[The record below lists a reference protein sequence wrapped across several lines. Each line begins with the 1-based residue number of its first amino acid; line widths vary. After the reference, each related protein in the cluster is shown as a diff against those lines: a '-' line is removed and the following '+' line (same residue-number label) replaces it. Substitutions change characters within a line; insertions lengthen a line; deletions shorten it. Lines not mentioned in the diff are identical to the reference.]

1 MNAGDWINV
10 ANACGTT
17 AAAVIALWLGLHA
30 RKHAAAGE
38 AVRARLAAA
47 RVSARLGTTAE
58 NLRRHTLL
66 AGFTDETVGADQ
78 AVQDELMGIA
88 ALVRSDLYFP
98 DNDALIALT
107 PLPNNCAHRI
117 ARAAD
122 YVDRVRMQ
130 IPKLPLGL
138 ITFGGDPESR
148 QKLLQRLV
156 ADLDAAARLLVVAA
170 AECSSATD
178 LGAPM
183 PSADEIYGE
192 QVQ

>member
-17 AAAVIALWLGLHA
+17 AAALIALWLGLHA
-30 RKHAAAGE
+30 RNSATADQ

-58 NLRRHTLL
+58 ALRRHTRFS
-66 AGFTDETVGADQ
+66 GFVDETVSADQ
-78 AVQDELMGIA
+78 NVADQLMDIA
-88 ALVRSDLYFP
+88 RLVRSDLYFP
-98 DNDALIALT
+98 DDAALIALT
-107 PLPNNCAHRI
+107 PLPNSCAHRI

-130 IPKLPLGL
+130 IPNLPLGL
-138 ITFGGDPESR
+138 LSFKGDAASR
-148 QKLLQRLV
+148 ALLERLV
-156 ADLDAAARLLVVAA
+156 ADIEAAARLLSVATG
-170 AECSSATD
+170 ECSSATD

-183 PSADEIYGE
+183 PSANELFGGE
-192 QVQ
+192 RE